1 MPKAESNSLEH
12 YKFVYHHQTIPK
24 EAFIQSSLESNTWV
38 LVGAVTLLVA
48 VVILFFVVLIMCVI
62 PWIGKLKNRVLVE
75 ENNENN
81 PDSIPI
87 PPSSDRNQ
95 IDDRVET
102 DEKMT

>member
-1 MPKAESNSLEH
+1 
-12 YKFVYHHQTIPK
+12 
-24 EAFIQSSLESNTWV
+24 
-38 LVGAVTLLVA
+38 
-48 VVILFFVVLIMCVI
+48 MCVI